1 MSPPLICFFCIRE
14 QDLWDPSTP
23 PTERS
28 LLNAHLFPAHHP
40 SQALGPCAMLW
51 MLKPQED
58 DGEALRTWRAA
69 QRLSW
74 EQLQLCL
81 DQEATL
87 ASRRALF
94 FRQALQKARLMLE
107 MRQDRS
113 LCPLIRAAVGEGCP
127 GSMLA
132 MLDQGECAGLGR
144 LGNRQASLA
153 S

>member
-1 MSPPLICFFCIRE
+1 
-14 QDLWDPSTP
+14 
-23 PTERS
+23 
-28 LLNAHLFPAHHP
+28 
-40 SQALGPCAMLW
+40 MLW

-58 DGEALRTWRAA
+58 GGEALQTWRAA

-81 DQEATL
+81 DREATL

-127 GSMLA
+127 GSLLA

-144 LGNRQASLA
+144 LGNGQASLT